1 MNKFVVSLLSLSLL
15 SPCLLAEESVS
26 VEEKSSK
33 VFVGVDY
40 FNGESELSVDLSGSL
55 SGSAEMDFD
64 QTGHRLKIGFQER
77 DNFRFQGYFKIEDFD
92 DAFTEKVYGLGADA
106 LFIIP
111 TESNFNPYFLLGFSS
126 DFTELEDEGIE
137 YSEDTLNAL
146 ALKIGVGALVKINK
160 QVEFQV
166 GYDIQY
172 RTWQDIKVIHP
183 VFGTV
188 DIEQED
194 KSRTFYAGLNFFF

>member
-1 MNKFVVSLLSLSLL
+1 MKKLAASLLSLSLL
-15 SPCLLAEESVS
+15 STGLLAEESVA
-26 VEEKSSK
+26 VEEKNSG

-40 FNGESELSVDLSGSL
+40 FNGESELSFDFSGGLSGS
-55 SGSAEMDFD
+55 GDMDFD
-64 QTGHRLKIGFQER
+64 QTGYRLKIGFQER

-92 DAFTEKVYGLGADA
+92 EAFDEKVYGFGADA

-111 TESNFNPYFLLGFSS
+111 TESNFSPYFLLGFSS
-126 DFTELEDEGIE
+126 DFTELDDQGIE

-146 ALKIGVGALVKINK
+146 ALKFGVGALVKINK
-160 QVEFQV
+160 KVEFQL

-172 RTWQDIKVIHP
+172 RTWQDIKV
-183 VFGTV
+183 VSSMFGTA

>member
-1 MNKFVVSLLSLSLL
+1 MNKLVVSLLSLSLL
-15 SPCLLAEESVS
+15 SPCLLAEESVP

-40 FNGESELSVDLSGSL
+40 FKGESELSIDFSGGLSGA
-55 SGSAEMDFD
+55 AEMDFD
-64 QTGHRLKIGFQER
+64 QTGYRLKIGFQER
-77 DNFRFQGYFKIEDFD
+77 ENFRFQGYFKIEDFD

-111 TESNFNPYFLLGFSS
+111 TQSNFSPYFLVGFSS
-126 DFTELEDEGIE
+126 DFTELDDEGIE

-146 ALKIGVGALVKINK
+146 ALKFGVGALVKINK

-172 RTWQDIKVIHP
+172 RTWQDIKVVDPI
-183 VFGTV
+183 FGTTDV
-188 DIEQED
+188 EQED